1 MLQMRDMKLKVSPFL
16 SYIFNLEFNRLNL
29 VLMLTAE
36 TPMVQRADSFW
47 PAMDFYGIQWW
58 I

>member
-16 SYIFNLEFNRLNL
+16 CYIFNLEYNRLNL
-29 VLMLTAE
+29 VLIFNAE
-36 TPMVQRADSFW
+36 TPMVQRADSLW

>member
-1 MLQMRDMKLKVSPFL
+1 MRDMKLKVSPFL

-36 TPMVQRADSFW
+36 TPMVQRADSF
-47 PAMDFYGIQWW
+47 
-58 I
+58 